1 MASSYSFN
9 TPTSNTTS
17 NTAKQNLTHQ
27 TVDVTFGKI
36 MEDIN
41 ITWKK
46 TKCETR

>member
-1 MASSYSFN
+1 MESSYSFN

-36 MEDIN
+36 MKDIN
-41 ITWKK
+41 ITWKN
-46 TKCETR
+46 